1 MRNANLHRY
10 PVGMKN
16 ILCLFASFVS
26 FSCFAQHISG
36 LYSGTLINDS
46 TQKTQRYELALSEY
60 KDKITGYSY
69 TTFVLNDTFYY
80 SIKRVKGERKNGQLV
95 VEDVKMLVN
104 NFPESPAKG
113 VHQINT
119 IPLPAQDTLTS
130 IAGTWTTTKTKVYYS
145 LAGSVAMKRD
155 NDSSHSA
162 LLSHLTELKVIT
174 PPSQPTTIANKTQ
187 TPNHNHHPAAI
198 SSAPALLPY
207 GQRTTRVLQTLE
219 VTTDSLVLSFYD
231 NGVVDGDTISVY
243 LNREPVL
250 TQQQLMARATRKT
263 VYLPDTG
270 DSTVT
275 LTLVAENLGT
285 LPPNTGLLIIQDGT
299 EKYQVNF
306 SADLQTNAAIVF
318 RKKKNKQ

>member
-1 MRNANLHRY
+1 MENTNLHCH
-10 PVGMKN
+10 PIGMKN
-16 ILCLFASFVS
+16 ILCLLISFVS

-36 LYSGTLINDS
+36 LYSGTLVNDS
-46 TQKTQRYELALSEY
+46 TKKVQRYELALSEY

-69 TTFVLNDTFYY
+69 TTFVVNDTFYY
-80 SIKRVKGERKNGQLV
+80 SIKRVKGEKKNGQLV
-95 VEDVKMLVN
+95 VEDVKMLAN

-130 IAGTWTTTKTKVYYS
+130 VDGIWTTTKTKVYYS
-145 LAGSVAMKRD
+145 LSGSVAMKRD

-162 LLSHLTELKVIT
+162 LLSHLTELRVISPQPQAIAVANKPQT
-174 PPSQPTTIANKTQ
+174 NKSNNQPT
-187 TPNHNHHPAAI
+187 AI
-198 SSAPALLPY
+198 STAPTLLPY
-207 GQRTTRVLQTLE
+207 GQRATRTLQAME

-243 LNREPVL
+243 LNNEPVL
-250 TQQQLMARATRKT
+250 RQQQLTARATRKT
-263 VYLPDTG
+263 IYLPDTV

-318 RKKKNKQ
+318 RKKKNK